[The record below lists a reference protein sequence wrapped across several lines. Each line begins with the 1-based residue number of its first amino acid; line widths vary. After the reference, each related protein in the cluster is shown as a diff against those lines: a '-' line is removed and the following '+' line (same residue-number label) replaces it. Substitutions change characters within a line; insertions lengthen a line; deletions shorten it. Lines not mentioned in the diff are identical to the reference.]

1 MTAHKKLKER
11 IRARMD
17 KTGESYMTARRQVVG
32 GESQPSP
39 QVGTHPDTSALARI
53 LGDTGI
59 GGPDGQLS
67 EALLLGIGGGLG
79 AGYILWEFAPGRDHR
94 LSPHAPGGRR
104 VVTIGFRNRWQYP
117 DRWLDTLLDR
127 VGVEF
132 RRDQTSGMVK
142 ARRQLDDAVEMGHS
156 VMVELSVAD
165 LPYWHLPPEEA
176 GEWGYPIAVVGVDSD
191 RYEVD
196 DRNAG
201 RLTVPVEA
209 MATARGRI
217 PSYRNRMVV
226 VVPAD
231 ALTADRLS
239 GAVEAGLADAV
250 DHLAS
255 RSDSF
260 SLPAFSKWARMVT
273 SDTGKGWKR
282 VFADRVGLWGA
293 LRSTHE
299 AVSDIGIAGGSL
311 RPLYAEFLDEA
322 GAFLG
327 RPGLA
332 EVAERYRRAG
342 DAWDDVGDATLPDGF
357 EPLEQAVEL
366 SRRRREAVR
375 QGDDGDSAA
384 ADSAASL
391 NAMAAEFEPG
401 LPLTDRE
408 IDGLF
413 ESLAGA
419 IETAHRAELEAHAAL
434 SEVIRGDSH
443 DATGGRPR

>member
-79 AGYILWEFAPGRDHR
+79 AGYILWEFAPGSDHR
-94 LSPHAPGGRR
+94 PSPHAPGGRR

-142 ARRQLDDAVEMGHS
+142 ARRQLDEAVEMGHS

-299 AVSDIGIAGGSL
+299 AVSDFGISGGSL

>member
-1 MTAHKKLKER
+1 MMTAHKKLKER

-32 GESQPSP
+32 GEGHVPD
-39 QVGTHPDTSALARI
+39 VGVHPDTSALARI
-53 LGDTGI
+53 LGDAGI

-79 AGYILWEFAPGRDHR
+79 AGYILWEFAPETDHR
-94 LSPHAPGGRR
+94 PSPHAPGGRR
-104 VVTIGFRNRWQYP
+104 VVAIGFRNRWQYP

-142 ARRQLDDAVEMGHS
+142 ARRQLDEAVEMGHS
-156 VMVELSVAD
+156 VMVEVSVAD

-191 RYEVD
+191 RFEVD
-196 DRNAG
+196 DRNSG
-201 RLTVPVEA
+201 RLTVSVEA

-217 PSYRNRMVV
+217 PSYKNRMVV
-226 VVPAD
+226 VEPAGR
-231 ALTADRLS
+231 LTADRPS

-250 DHLAS
+250 EHLAS

-282 VFADRVGLWGA
+282 VFADRVGLWGV

-322 GAFLG
+322 GALLG

-366 SRRRREAVR
+366 SRRRRGAVR

-391 NAMAAEFEPG
+391 NALAAEFEPG

-413 ESLAGA
+413 ESLSAA
-419 IETAHRAELEAHAAL
+419 IDAAYRAEVEAHSAL
-434 SEVIRGDSH
+434 SEVM
-443 DATGGRPR
+443 GG

>member
-1 MTAHKKLKER
+1 MTAHKKLKEL
-11 IRARMD
+11 IRARMA

-32 GESQPSP
+32 GEGHIPD
-39 QVGTHPDTSALARI
+39 VGVHPDTSALARV

-59 GGPDGQLS
+59 GGPDGRLS

-79 AGYILWEFAPGRDHR
+79 AGYILWEFAPESDHR
-94 LSPHAPGGRR
+94 PSPHAPGGRR
-104 VVTIGFRNRWQYP
+104 IVTIGFRNRWQYP

-132 RRDQTSGMVK
+132 RRDQTSGLVK
-142 ARRQLDDAVEMGHS
+142 ARHQLEDALETGHS
-156 VMVELSVAD
+156 VMVDVSVAD

-196 DRNAG
+196 DRNSA

-209 MATARGRI
+209 MATPRGRI
-217 PSYRNRMVV
+217 PSYKNRMVV
-226 VVPAD
+226 VEPGD

-250 DHLAS
+250 EHLAS
-255 RSDSF
+255 KSDSF
-260 SLPAFSKWARMVT
+260 SLPAFSKWARMMT

-299 AVSDIGIAGGSL
+299 AVSDVGIAGGSL

-322 GAFLG
+322 TALLG
-327 RPGLA
+327 RPGLT
-332 EVAERYRRAG
+332 EVAEHYRHAG

-375 QGDDGDSAA
+375 RGDDGDGAA

-401 LPLTDRE
+401 LQLTDRE

-419 IETAHRAELEAHAAL
+419 VETAHRAEMEAHAAL
-434 SEVIRGDSH
+434 SQVMRG
-443 DATGGRPR
+443 

>member
-79 AGYILWEFAPGRDHR
+79 AGYILWEFAPGSDHR
-94 LSPHAPGGRR
+94 PSPHAPGGRR

-142 ARRQLDDAVEMGHS
+142 ARRQLDEAVEMGHS

-299 AVSDIGIAGGSL
+299 VVSDFGISGGSL

>member
-1 MTAHKKLKER
+1 MMTAHKKLKER
-11 IRARMD
+11 IRARME
-17 KTGESYMTARRQVVG
+17 KTGESYMTARRHVVG
-32 GESQPSP
+32 GEGHVPD
-39 QVGTHPDTSALARI
+39 VGVHPDTSALARV

-79 AGYILWEFAPGRDHR
+79 AGYILWEFAAETDHR
-94 LSPHAPGGRR
+94 PSPHAPGGRR

-117 DRWLDTLLDR
+117 DRWLNTLLDR
-127 VGVEF
+127 VGVGF
-132 RRDQTSGMVK
+132 RRDQTSGMVR
-142 ARRQLDDAVEMGHS
+142 ARRQLDEAVEMGHS
-156 VMVELSVAD
+156 LMVEVSVAD

-176 GEWGYPIAVVGVDSD
+176 GEWGYPIAVVGAHSD

-196 DRNAG
+196 DRNSG

-217 PSYRNRMVV
+217 PSYKNRMVV
-226 VVPAD
+226 VEPGD

-239 GAVEAGLADAV
+239 GAIEAGLADAV
-250 DHLAS
+250 EHLAS

-260 SLPAFSKWARMVT
+260 SLPAFSKWARTVT

-299 AVSDIGIAGGSL
+299 AVSDIGIPGGSL

-322 GAFLG
+322 GALLG

-332 EVAERYRRAG
+332 EVAERYRHAG
-342 DAWDDVGDATLPDGF
+342 DAWDDVGDAALPDGF
-357 EPLEQAVEL
+357 EPLERAVEL
-366 SRRRREAVR
+366 SRRRRQAVR
-375 QGDDGDSAA
+375 LGDDGDSAA

-391 NAMAAEFEPG
+391 NALAAEFEPG

-413 ESLAGA
+413 ESLAET
-419 IETAHRAELEAHAAL
+419 IEAAHRAEVEAHAAL
-434 SEVIRGDSH
+434 SEVIRG
-443 DATGGRPR
+443 

>member
-1 MTAHKKLKER
+1 MTAHKKLKEL
-11 IRARMD
+11 IRARMA

-32 GESQPSP
+32 GEG
-39 QVGTHPDTSALARI
+39 QVADVGVHPDTSALARV
-53 LGDTGI
+53 LGDAGI
-59 GGPDGQLS
+59 GGPDGRLS

-79 AGYILWEFAPGRDHR
+79 AGYILWEFAPESDHR
-94 LSPHAPGGRR
+94 PSPHAPGGRR
-104 VVTIGFRNRWQYP
+104 IVTIGFRNRWQYP

-132 RRDQTSGMVK
+132 RRDQTSGVVK
-142 ARRQLDDAVEMGHS
+142 ARNQLDDAVETGHS
-156 VMVELSVAD
+156 VMVDVSVAD

-196 DRNAG
+196 DRNSA

-217 PSYRNRMVV
+217 PSYKNRMVV
-226 VVPAD
+226 VESGD

-239 GAVEAGLADAV
+239 EAIEAGLADAV
-250 DHLAS
+250 EHLDS
-255 RSDSF
+255 KSDSF
-260 SLPAFSKWARMVT
+260 SLPAFSKWARMMT

-299 AVSDIGIAGGSL
+299 AVSDVGIAGGSL

-322 GAFLG
+322 SALLG
-327 RPGLA
+327 RPVLA
-332 EVAERYRRAG
+332 EVAQHYRHAG
-342 DAWDDVGDATLPDGF
+342 DAWDDVGDAALPDGF

-375 QGDDGDSAA
+375 RGDVGDGAA
-384 ADSAASL
+384 ADAAASL
-391 NAMAAEFEPG
+391 NEMAAEFEPG

-419 IETAHRAELEAHAAL
+419 VEAAHRVEMEAHAAL
-434 SEVIRGDSH
+434 SEVIRG
-443 DATGGRPR
+443 

>member
-1 MTAHKKLKER
+1 MMTAHKKLKEL
-11 IRARMD
+11 IRARMA

-32 GESQPSP
+32 GEG
-39 QVGTHPDTSALARI
+39 QVPDVGVHPDTSALARV
-53 LGDTGI
+53 LGDTRI
-59 GGPDGQLS
+59 SGPDGRLS

-79 AGYILWEFAPGRDHR
+79 AGYILWEFAPESDHR
-94 LSPHAPGGRR
+94 PSPHAPGGRR
-104 VVTIGFRNRWQYP
+104 IVTIGFRNRWQYP

-127 VGVEF
+127 VGVDF

-142 ARRQLDDAVEMGHS
+142 ARHQLDDAVETGHS
-156 VMVELSVAD
+156 VMVDVSVAD

-196 DRNAG
+196 DRNSA

-217 PSYRNRMVV
+217 PSYKNRMVV
-226 VVPAD
+226 VEPGD
-231 ALTADRLS
+231 ALTAERLS
-239 GAVEAGLADAV
+239 GAIEAGLADAV
-250 DHLAS
+250 EHLAS
-255 RSDSF
+255 KSDSF
-260 SLPAFSKWARMVT
+260 SLPAFSKWAKMMT

-322 GAFLG
+322 SALLG
-327 RPGLA
+327 RPGLT
-332 EVAERYRRAG
+332 EVAEHYRHAG
-342 DAWDDVGDATLPDGF
+342 DAWDDVGDATIPDGF
-357 EPLEQAVEL
+357 EPLQQAVEL

-375 QGDDGDSAA
+375 QGDDGDAVA

-391 NAMAAEFEPG
+391 NALAAEFEPG
-401 LPLTDRE
+401 LPLTARE

-419 IETAHRAELEAHAAL
+419 VEAAHRAELEAHAAL
-434 SEVIRGDSH
+434 SQMIRG
-443 DATGGRPR
+443 

>member
-17 KTGESYMTARRQVVG
+17 KTGESYMTARRHVVG
-32 GESQPSP
+32 GEGNVPD
-39 QVGTHPDTSALARI
+39 VGVHPDTSALARV

-59 GGPDGQLS
+59 GGPDGKLS

-79 AGYILWEFAPGRDHR
+79 AGYILWEFAPGTDHR
-94 LSPHAPGGRR
+94 PSPHAPGGRR

-132 RRDQTSGMVK
+132 RRDQTSGMVR
-142 ARRQLDDAVEMGHS
+142 ARRQLDEAVEMGRS
-156 VMVELSVAD
+156 VMVEVSVAD

-176 GEWGYPIAVVGVDSD
+176 GEWGYPIAVMGVDSD

-196 DRNAG
+196 DRNSG

-217 PSYRNRMVV
+217 PSYKNRMVV
-226 VVPAD
+226 VEGGN

-250 DHLAS
+250 EHLAS

-293 LRSTHE
+293 LRSTHQ
-299 AVSDIGIAGGSL
+299 AVSDIGIPGGTL
-311 RPLYAEFLDEA
+311 RPLYAEFLDDA
-322 GAFLG
+322 GALLG

-332 EVAERYRRAG
+332 EVAERYRHAG

-375 QGDDGDSAA
+375 QGDVGESAA

-391 NAMAAEFEPG
+391 NALAAEFEPG

-434 SEVIRGDSH
+434 SEVIRG
-443 DATGGRPR
+443 

>member
-1 MTAHKKLKER
+1 
-11 IRARMD
+11 
-17 KTGESYMTARRQVVG
+17 VV
-32 GESQPSP
+32 
-39 QVGTHPDTSALARI
+39 
-53 LGDTGI
+53 
-59 GGPDGQLS
+59 
-67 EALLLGIGGGLG
+67 
-79 AGYILWEFAPGRDHR
+79 
-94 LSPHAPGGRR
+94 
-104 VVTIGFRNRWQYP
+104 
-117 DRWLDTLLDR
+117 
-127 VGVEF
+127 F
-132 RRDQTSGMVK
+132 RRDQTSGLVK
-142 ARRQLDDAVEMGHS
+142 ARRQLDDAVETGQP
-156 VMVELSVAD
+156 VMVEVSVAD

-176 GEWGYPIAVVGVDSD
+176 GEWGYPIAVVGADSD

-196 DRNAG
+196 DRNSG

-217 PSYRNRMVV
+217 PSYKNRMVV
-226 VVPAD
+226 VEPAD

-250 DHLAS
+250 EHLAS

-273 SDTGKGWKR
+273 SDAGKGWKR

-322 GAFLG
+322 GALLG
-327 RPGLA
+327 RPGLT
-332 EVAERYRRAG
+332 EVAERYRDAG
-342 DAWDDVGDATLPDGF
+342 DAWDDVGDAALPDGF
-357 EPLEQAVEL
+357 EPLERAAEL

-391 NAMAAEFEPG
+391 NALAAEFEPG

-419 IETAHRAELEAHAAL
+419 IEAAHRAEVEAHAAL
-434 SEVIRGDSH
+434 SEVIRG
-443 DATGGRPR
+443 

>member
-1 MTAHKKLKER
+1 MMTAHKKLKEL
-11 IRARMD
+11 IRARMA

-32 GESQPSP
+32 GEG
-39 QVGTHPDTSALARI
+39 QVPDVGVHPDTSALARV
-53 LGDTGI
+53 LGDTEI
-59 GGPDGQLS
+59 SGPDGRLS

-79 AGYILWEFAPGRDHR
+79 AGYILWEFAPESDHR
-94 LSPHAPGGRR
+94 PSPHAPGGRR
-104 VVTIGFRNRWQYP
+104 IVTIGFRNRWQYP

-127 VGVEF
+127 VGVDF

-142 ARRQLDDAVEMGHS
+142 ARHQLDDAVETGHS
-156 VMVELSVAD
+156 VMVDVSVAD

-196 DRNAG
+196 DRNSA

-217 PSYRNRMVV
+217 PSYKNRMVV
-226 VVPAD
+226 VEPGD
-231 ALTADRLS
+231 ALTAERLS
-239 GAVEAGLADAV
+239 GAIEAGLADAV
-250 DHLAS
+250 EHLAS
-255 RSDSF
+255 KSDSF
-260 SLPAFSKWARMVT
+260 SLPAFSKWAKMMT

-322 GAFLG
+322 RELLG
-327 RPGLA
+327 LPGLT
-332 EVAERYRRAG
+332 EVAERYRHAG

-357 EPLEQAVEL
+357 EPLQQAVEL

-375 QGDDGDSAA
+375 QGDDGDGVA

-391 NAMAAEFEPG
+391 NALAAEFEPG
-401 LPLTDRE
+401 LPLTARE

-419 IETAHRAELEAHAAL
+419 VEAAHRAELEAHAAL
-434 SEVIRGDSH
+434 SQVIKG
-443 DATGGRPR
+443 

>member
-79 AGYILWEFAPGRDHR
+79 AGYILWEFAPGSDHR
-94 LSPHAPGGRR
+94 PSPHAPGGRR

-142 ARRQLDDAVEMGHS
+142 ARRQLDEAVEMGHS

-299 AVSDIGIAGGSL
+299 AVSDFGIPGGSL